1 MLYEVFT
8 KIDFQKNK
16 IKFFINL
23 CLTMLISNSHK
34 QNSNIKFIE
43 SIFLLSFNKAFLKK
57 KKKNHFKFTTNN
69 SKQRKLEIH
78 DA

>member
-16 IKFFINL
+16 IKFFISL

-57 KKKNHFKFTTNN
+57 KKKIILSLQPTTQSRGN
-69 SKQRKLEIH
+69 
-78 DA
+78 